1 MTEGR
6 VPIRNVD
13 PSQEAEAL
21 QQIAVEVAKV
31 LTQNEEILYIAMQNQ
46 MALSLRKDCVVAT
59 NNRVIL
65 YRPDILGRVNF
76 DNFLWQDVRNAQIQ
90 QGMLSSEF
98 QVETVDG
105 RRNALGNLDKEQ
117 AKRLYG
123 VCEQMEQEWREK
135 RRVRE
140 MEQDRARAGGVVV
153 SAAPGAPESSAEDP
167 VEKLAKAKA
176 MLDQNLISEI
186 EYEALKAKIL
196 AAM

>member
-1 MTEGR
+1 MTEGK
-6 VPIRNVD
+6 VPIRNDD
-13 PSQEAEAL
+13 PSQETEAVQEIAAE
-21 QQIAVEVAKV
+21 VVKV
-31 LTQNEEILYIAMQNQ
+31 LTPNEEILYIAMQNQ
-46 MALSLRKDCVVAT
+46 TALSLRKDCVVAT

-65 YRPDILGRVNF
+65 YRPDVLGRVSF
-76 DNFLWQDVRNAQIQ
+76 ANFLWQDVRNAQIH

-105 RRNALGNLDKEQ
+105 RQDVLGNLDKEQ

-123 VCEQMEQEWREK
+123 VCQQSDQEWREK

-140 MEQDRARAGGVVV
+140 MEQDRARSGGMVLG
-153 SAAPGAPESSAEDP
+153 AAPAGPSASAEDP

-176 MLDQNLISEI
+176 MLDQGLISEI

>member
-1 MTEGR
+1 MAEGK
-6 VPIRNVD
+6 VPIRSVD
-13 PSQEAEAL
+13 PSQETEAL
-21 QQIAVEVAKV
+21 QQIAAEVAKV
-31 LTQNEEILYIAMQNQ
+31 LTPNEEILYIALQNQ
-46 MALSLRKDCVVAT
+46 MALSVRKDCVVAT

-65 YRPDILGRVNF
+65 YRPDVLGRVNF
-76 DNFLWQDVRNAQIQ
+76 DNFLWQDVQNAQIQ

-105 RRNALGNLDKEQ
+105 TRNALGNLDKEQ

-123 VCEQMEQEWREK
+123 VCQQMEQEWREK

-140 MEQDRARAGGVVV
+140 MEEDRARSGGVVV
-153 SAAPGAPESSAEDP
+153 GAAPGVAGASAEDP

-176 MLDQNLISEI
+176 MLDQHLISDI